1 MRDVPIHG
9 GGIHRTDAPE
19 GAVLVPAFVDLTCDP
34 GFPGF
39 PAREDATSLAA
50 AASAGGFGH
59 LIFSPRVDPVVD
71 TPEQLL
77 QSIRWSASGVRFWP
91 AAALSPGLQG
101 AALTEIGLLREAGAV
116 AISDGGMCVRD
127 TVVLRNAMEYARA
140 FGIPLLLRPADPDL
154 DALGVVH
161 EGPLSAQIGLRGH
174 PPAAEEIGVARLIAL
189 ARATR
194 ARVHLTHIGTARSID
209 LIAAAG
215 GVVTASTPARNL
227 VLDET
232 VLADG
237 SYDSRF
243 RLHPPL
249 RSAADRAALVDAVR
263 AGVLWLTADHAPR
276 APEEKDHE
284 FERAVPGSTGLESAF
299 AAAMTATGDLDV
311 VVRALS
317 SGPASLVGCRGG
329 YALVDP
335 HAEAPV
341 EAARHRSRA
350 RNDALDGRVL
360 RGRVLGF
367 IAEAEA
373 KG

>member
-9 GGIHRTDAPE
+9 GGVFRTEAPA
-19 GAVLVPAFVDLTCDP
+19 GAVLLPAFVDLTCDP

-39 PAREDATSLAA
+39 PVREDAASLAA
-50 AASAGGFGH
+50 AAAAGGFGH
-59 LIFSPRVDPVVD
+59 LVLSPRVDPVVD

-77 QSIRWSASGVRFWP
+77 HSIRWSASGVRFWP
-91 AAALSPGLQG
+91 AAALTPALAGT
-101 AALTEIGLLREAGAV
+101 ALTEIGLLREAGAV
-116 AISDGGMCVRD
+116 AISDGGLPVRD

-140 FGIPLLLRPADPDL
+140 FDLPLLLRPADPDL
-154 DALGVVH
+154 DALGVVN
-161 EGPLSAQIGLRGH
+161 EGPLSAEIGLRGH

-194 ARVHLTHIGTARSID
+194 ARVHLTHIGTARSVE

-215 GVVTASTPARNL
+215 GLVTASTPARNL

-249 RSAADRAALVDAVR
+249 RSAGDRAALVDAVR
-263 AGVLWLTADHAPR
+263 AGVLWLSADHAPR

-299 AAAMTATGDLDV
+299 SAALTALGDLDA
-311 VVRALS
+311 VVRALHA
-317 SGPASLVGCRGG
+317 GPAGLVGCRGG
-329 YALVDP
+329 FALVDAG
-335 HAEAPV
+335 AETIV
-341 EAARHRSRA
+341 DAATHRSRA
-350 RNDALDGRVL
+350 RNDALDGRRL
-360 RGRVLGF
+360 RGRVLRF